1 MPGSYPLLMTTR
13 ISSWEDNYIQSHTH
27 THTQTEAIS
36 QSQVPQ
42 SFIVMGLKRNDRKLS
57 AETN

>member
-1 MPGSYPLLMTTR
+1 MTKR
-13 ISSWEDNYIQSHTH
+13 ISSWEDNYSHTYTHTH
-27 THTQTEAIS
+27 THAHTEAIS